1 MEIFTSVSTFDNQ
14 SFLLVLF
21 SVVLSLL
28 LSSLIVFTY
37 EKVSR
42 DVSTPDHFLQSLIL
56 MALVTTTIMQS
67 IGDSPARGFGIFGAL
82 AILRFRTQLF
92 SPRNISFIF
101 AAMAVGI
108 SCGVYSFVIA
118 IIGTVAFCVTAF
130 FLWLTPFSR
139 KNNLLGQLRYE
150 LPGGEE
156 KRLVAVGIL
165 EQEARRTVLKR
176 YRVVNPKATDTHA
189 PTIEYTYELQLR
201 NELDGLTL
209 VQKLQAIEGVR
220 NVRIEFNDTYINLYE

>member
-1 MEIFTSVSTFDNQ
+1 MEIFTSVATFDNQ
-14 SFLLVLF
+14 SFLLVVF
-21 SVVLSLL
+21 SVLLSFL
-28 LSSLIVFTY
+28 LSSVIVFTY
-37 EKVSR
+37 ERVSR

-108 SCGVYSFVIA
+108 ACGVYSFIIA
-118 IIGTVAFCVTAF
+118 IIGTIAFCLVAF

-139 KNNLLGQLRYE
+139 KNNLLGQLRLE
-150 LPGGEE
+150 LPGNANSREAAQAIIVKMA
-156 KRLVAVGIL
+156 KRH
-165 EQEARRTVLKR
+165 VLKR
-176 YRVVNPKATDTHA
+176 YRILPAKEEVLTV
-189 PTIEYTYELQLR
+189 EYTYEMQLR
-201 NELDGLTL
+201 NEMEGIAL
-209 VQKLQAIEGVR
+209 VEALQQIEGAQNIR
-220 NVRIEFNDTYINLYE
+220 LSFNDTYINLYE

>member
-1 MEIFTSVSTFDNQ
+1 MEIFASVATFDNQ
-14 SFLLVLF
+14 TFMLVIF
-21 SVVLSLL
+21 SVVLSFL

-56 MALVTTTIMQS
+56 MSLVTTIIMQS

-101 AAMAVGI
+101 GAMAVGI
-108 SCGVYSFVIA
+108 ACGVYSFIIA
-118 IIGTVAFCVTAF
+118 IIGTIAFCLVAF

-139 KNNLLGQLRYE
+139 KNNLLGQLRIE
-150 LPGGEE
+150 LPGDASTRAASQQVLKELA
-156 KRLVAVGIL
+156 KRY
-165 EQEARRTVLKR
+165 VLKR
-176 YRVVNPKATDTHA
+176 YRIIPDNPLV
-189 PTIEYTYELQLR
+189 EYTYELQLR
-201 NELDGLTL
+201 DEMEGLALTDRL
-209 VQKLQAIEGVR
+209 NGIPGAKNIRLT
-220 NVRIEFNDTYINLYE
+220 FTDTYINLYE

>member
-1 MEIFTSVSTFDNQ
+1 MEIFSSVSTFDNQ

-28 LSSLIVFTY
+28 LSTLIVFTY

-101 AAMAVGI
+101 AAMSVGI
-108 SCGVYSFVIA
+108 ACGVYSFIIA
-118 IIGTVAFCVTAF
+118 IIGTLAFCGAAF

-139 KNNLLGQLRYE
+139 KNNLLGRLRYE
-150 LPGGEE
+150 LPGNEE
-156 KRLVAVGIL
+156 MRLRVMSVI
-165 EQEARRTVLKR
+165 EKETRRNVLKR
-176 YRVVNPKATDTHA
+176 YRVINEKSEAGGHN
-189 PTIEYTYELQLR
+189 IEYNYELQLR
-201 NELDGLTL
+201 NELDGLAL
-209 VQKLQAIEGVR
+209 VQKLQDIDGVR
-220 NVRIEFNDTYINLYE
+220 NVRLDFNDTYINLYE

>member
-1 MEIFTSVSTFDNQ
+1 MEIFTSVATFDNQ
-14 SFLLVLF
+14 SFWLIVF
-21 SVVLSLL
+21 SVVLSFL

-108 SCGVYSFVIA
+108 ACGVYSFVIA
-118 IIGTVAFCVTAF
+118 IIGAFAFCIAAF
-130 FLWLTPFSR
+130 FLWLTPFSQ
-139 KNNLLGQLRYE
+139 KNNLLGVLRIE
-150 LPGGEE
+150 LPGDEE
-156 KRLVAVGIL
+156 KRLAAVNII
-165 EQEARRTVLKR
+165 QKAAKRHVLKR
-176 YRVVNPKATDTHA
+176 YRILPSTDGGLSQNV
-189 PTIEYTYELQLR
+189 EYSYELQLR
-201 NELDGLTL
+201 NEMDGLGLTRE
-209 VQKLQAIEGVR
+209 LQTIEGMTNIR
-220 NVRIEFNDTYINLYE
+220 LNFNDTYINLYE